1 MNIKTTIALV
11 LLIISSHLH
20 SNENQ
25 FVETSE
31 IELMQELE
39 LELELLYLIHWECSN
54 DNPFLGK
61 FDSLDCNVMNN
72 NQDN

>member
-39 LELELLYLIHWECSN
+39 LELLYLIHWECSN
-54 DNPFLGK
+54 DNPFLGR
-61 FDSLDCNVMNN
+61 FDSLDCSVIIN